1 VIPPRALLDR
11 VGEQLEAVGVAH
23 CQWKGHWKRAR
34 WESGAGDVDLL
45 VDAASS
51 QLLSRTLRA
60 LGFKPALPP
69 PEAQLAG
76 TESWF
81 GYDAATGVLLHIHV
95 HFRLIVG
102 SYWTTLYRLPIEREV
117 LATAIPHRPFPIPAP
132 ETELLL
138 FALRQVQRGGWRDP
152 GLGADVQRELAY
164 LQARIPRGESAAR
177 TGETLLSCDLPFVEE
192 CLRALGGG
200 MSRRRRMRLR
210 RGLHAQLRAYAR
222 RPPLTLLLKRIGRR
236 LHLLPRARGMR
247 FAGGGTVF
255 ALLGGD
261 GAGKSTCV
269 AELRGWLSDSFD
281 LMTAHLGRPPR
292 SLTTLLV
299 GSLLKLQRAAGLGRP
314 TSTLELARLVC
325 TARDRYLLFRSVRR
339 HAARGGVALCE
350 RYPTPHEPLLV
361 GPEIA
366 RLLGPRPR
374 LPTRLERRLTRAE
387 QAYYD
392 RIAAPDVTMVML
404 VDPEIAVRRKT
415 TEPPEYVRTRNR
427 IVWNT
432 DWSGTDARIVDA
444 GRPLDV
450 VLADLR
456 TLIWSEL

>member
-1 VIPPRALLDR
+1 MPPGALLDR
-11 VGEQLEAVGVAH
+11 VGEQLQAAGVAH

-45 VDAASS
+45 VDAAAS
-51 QLLSRTLRA
+51 QLLSRTLSA

-81 GYDAATGVLLHIHV
+81 GYDTATGVLLHIHV

-102 SYWTTLYRLPIEREV
+102 SYWTTLYRLPIERAV

-152 GLGADVQRELAY
+152 GFGTDVQRELAY

-177 TGETLLSCDLPFVEE
+177 AGETLLSCDVGFVEA
-192 CLRALGGG
+192 CLGALAGG
-200 MSRRRRMRLR
+200 MSRRRRIRLR
-210 RGLHAQLRAYAR
+210 RGLHAQLRQYAR
-222 RPPLTLLLKRIGRR
+222 RPPFMLLLKRIGRR
-236 LHLLPRARGMR
+236 LHLVPRARGMR

-269 AELRGWLSDSFD
+269 AKLEGWLADSFD

-299 GSLLKLQRAAGLGRP
+299 GGLLKLQRTMGVGRRRP
-314 TSTLELARLVC
+314 TGTLELARLVC

-339 HAARGGVALCE
+339 HAAQGGVALCE

-361 GPEIA
+361 GPEIT
-366 RLLGPRPR
+366 RLLGSRP
-374 LPTRLERRLTRAE
+374 PTRLERRLARAE

-415 TEPPEYVRTRNR
+415 TEPPDYVRTRNR

-432 DWSGTDARIVDA
+432 DWSATDARIVDA